1 MGSRVAVAMSG
12 GVDSSLAAALL
23 KERYEVIGITMQLWR
38 AQRAE
43 RAEEGVG
50 IAKEVCQSLGI
61 PFHVFDLATQFQA
74 HVVDYFCEEYH
85 RGRTPNPCV
94 ICNRKIKFG
103 LLLKEALKLG
113 AAYLAT
119 GHYARIDASPENPE
133 SYRLL
138 KAIDQSKDQSY
149 FLYGLGQE
157 ALKRLLFPLGEYRKD
172 EVRRMAVKRRLPTSD
187 KEESQE
193 VCFIPNGN
201 YRSFLTQHLPTTP
214 GEIID
219 LNGRVVGRHQ
229 GIARYTIGQRQG
241 LGIASGERLYVIRI
255 DGQANTL
262 VVGPEEELW
271 SDTLLAS
278 GVSFVSGEAPQED
291 IEVSA
296 KIRSQ
301 SPEAKGVLSPRGEF
315 FEFRFYEPQRAIAPG
330 QTVVFYRVEEVL
342 GGGVIESANRDS
354 PTADLY

>member
-1 MGSRVAVAMSG
+1 MGERVAVAVSG

-23 KERYEVIGITMQLWR
+23 KERHEVIGITMRLWGE
-38 AQRAE
+38 E
-43 RAEEGVG
+43 RVDDARQ
-50 IAKEVCQSLGI
+50 VCYSLGI
-61 PFHVFDLATQFQA
+61 PFHVFDFTPQFQA
-74 HVVDYFCEEYH
+74 NVIDYFCEEY
-85 RGRTPNPCV
+85 RLGRTPNPCI

-149 FLYGLGQE
+149 FLCGVGQE
-157 ALKRLLFPLGEYRKD
+157 ALNHLLLPLGEYRKD
-172 EVRRMAVKRRLPTSD
+172 EVRRMAAERGLPTSG
-187 KEESQE
+187 KRESQE

-201 YRSFLTQHLPTTP
+201 YRSFLTQRLPPNP
-214 GEIID
+214 GEILD
-219 LNGRVVGRHQ
+219 LNDRVVGRHQ

-241 LGIASGERLYVIRI
+241 LGIASGKPSYVIRI
-255 DGQANTL
+255 DGRANTI
-262 VVGPEEELW
+262 VVGPEEALW

-278 GVSFVSGEAPQED
+278 GVSFVSGEAPQGD

-296 KIRSQ
+296 KIRSR
-301 SPEAKGVLSPRGEF
+301 SPEAKGVLSPRGELYEK
-315 FEFRFYEPQRAIAPG
+315 FELRFYEPQRAIAPG
-330 QTVVFYRVEEVL
+330 QAVVFYRGEEVL
-342 GGGVIESANRDS
+342 GGGTIENAN
-354 PTADLY
+354 